1 MIVMRNGEPSID
13 LEMYLKRLALVSD
26 HTVIARSE
34 QELSDLKQ
42 VAKWISDVAS
52 RGNQTLSQLFQAWD
66 ENQDGYID
74 YEEVCAHA
82 SRRPYAALELTPSL
96 PSPNSLSRAASSARR
111 RYTSPTLNR

>member
-74 YEEVCAHA
+74 YEEVRAHA
-82 SRRPYAALELTPSL
+82 STHAHASHSDPF
-96 PSPNSLSRAASSARR
+96 PSP
-111 RYTSPTLNR
+111 P